1 MTDAKVIAEF
11 NSVLTYLDNSNIKLV
26 SNDIAKKAIV
36 NGVYYGYVVEGP
48 KQFIIQELPAKY
60 CRSRYTVA
68 GRPAVEFNMK
78 FFDDKFADAAY
89 RIKVLKLFPKEFQEG
104 YVKFKQNKLQ
114 NDDSKSS
121 SWYLLDPESAIKL
134 AANDDETPLFVD
146 AIPAIIDLNLA
157 QDLDRRK
164 QLQKLLKIVVQ
175 KLPMDKNGDL
185 IFDVDEA
192 KDIHAN
198 AVEMLSNAIG
208 VDVLTTFADVD
219 SIDTSDRN
227 SSTSVDDLEKVE
239 RTVYNS
245 IGASRNLFN
254 ADGNLALNNSIL
266 TDEAFMK
273 PFLLQLGSMFKY
285 FTLKRCKKPKKMI
298 VDFYML
304 ETTQYNYRDLSKMY
318 KEQTQLGF
326 SKMLPQIALGHSQS
340 SILSAAVF
348 ENKILRLS
356 EIMIPPL
363 MSSTMNGDTLL
374 SKSNSAAEE
383 KETGRPQKEDDQKSE
398 KTIQNQES
406 MS

>member
-1 MTDAKVIAEF
+1 MCNNIAR
-11 NSVLTYLDNSNIKLV
+11 
-26 SNDIAKKAIV
+26 KAIV
-36 NGVYYGYVVEGP
+36 EGVYYGYVVEGP
-48 KQFIIQELPAKY
+48 KRLFVQDLPAKY
-60 CRSRYTVA
+60 CRSRYSVA
-68 GRPAVEFNMK
+68 GRPAVEFNMR
-78 FFDDKFADAAY
+78 FFDESFPDAEY
-89 RIKVLKLFPKEFQEG
+89 RIKVLKLFPKDFQEG
-104 YVKFKQNKLQ
+104 YFKYKAGKLQ
-114 NDDSKSS
+114 NDDSKNSA
-121 SWYLLDPESAIKL
+121 WYLLNPDAAIKF
-134 AANDDETPLFVD
+134 AANDDELPMFVD
-146 AIPAIIDLNLA
+146 SVPAIIDLNLA

-198 AVEMLSNAIG
+198 AVEMLSNAVG
-208 VDVLTTFADVD
+208 VDVLTTFAEVD

-254 ADGNLALNNSIL
+254 AEGNLALNNSVL

-273 PFLLQLGSMFKY
+273 PFLLQLQSIFNF
-285 FTLKRCKKPKKMI
+285 FTQRAVKNKKI
-298 VDFYML
+298 NIRFYML
-304 ETTQYNYRDLSKMY
+304 ETTQFNYKELSKMY

-326 SKMLPQIALGHSQS
+326 SKMLPQVALGHNQS
-340 SILSAAVF
+340 SILAAAVF
-348 ENKILRLS
+348 ENQILKLS

-363 MSSTMNGDTLL
+363 MSSTMNGETLL
-374 SKSNSAAEE
+374 GRNGQQNNSKKQDNIEE
-383 KETGRPQKEDDQKSE
+383 KQTGRPEKDDSQKSE
-398 KTIQNQES
+398 KTIQNKES